1 MTVPHVQLKYQ
12 KCVLA
17 LLRSVLRDTGGGAS
31 YLGLCLCVSAV
42 RRKIKIQNQF
52 KSRGGMAP
60 GGGTATFLLPSTP
73 LAYSKMRLFSLLFLL
88 MSGADK

>member
-17 LLRSVLRDTGGGAS
+17 LLRSVLRYTGEGAS

-42 RRKIKIQNQF
+42 HRKIKIQNKLRSQGEMAL
-52 KSRGGMAP
+52 GGS
-60 GGGTATFLLPSTP
+60 TATFLLPSTP
-73 LAYSKMRLFSLLFLL
+73 LAYSKMRLSSFFLL